1 MKNERIII
9 LFLISTLSQ
18 FPLSLIRFIIPI
30 YAKSIGA
37 DTFILGMM
45 GSAYGLVYIILAP
58 YFGKISDKIG
68 HKKMIICGLIIYA
81 LVVLI
86 YPYIQNPLFLIFI
99 RGGEALGMAMV
110 WPSIEAFSQIAKEEK
125 IEHSIMIYTLSW
137 SIAASVAPYIGAIF
151 IDDFKIAILI
161 VFIVSIFAA
170 IVSIFIP
177 AYKNLKINIKER
189 KFDIFNEIVIPIF
202 IYGFNSAI
210 ILSFYP
216 AYGDFIGLGVMKTG
230 IILTVSGLFMV
241 IAFICSGTI
250 ISKYNKIWITF
261 LGIVLQFP
269 FFFVSYYNDFYIQ
282 LISLSLIF
290 FGQGLIY
297 FNVLVNIVISFSNNV
312 GSKTGLFESSIGLGF
327 ILGPLLG
334 GLPTILKFHFPW
346 IISLI
351 FSIIIF
357 FIYTNFLIKL
367 YKNKNIIKS

>member
-110 WPSIEAFSQIAKEEK
+110 WPSIEAFSQIVKEEK
-125 IEHSIMIYTLSW
+125 VEHSIMIYTLSW

-170 IVSIFIP
+170 IVSIFIS

-357 FIYTNFLIKL
+357 FIYTNFLMKL
-367 YKNKNIIKS
+367 YKNIIKS

>member
-357 FIYTNFLIKL
+357 FIYTNFLMKL
-367 YKNKNIIKS
+367 YKNIIKS